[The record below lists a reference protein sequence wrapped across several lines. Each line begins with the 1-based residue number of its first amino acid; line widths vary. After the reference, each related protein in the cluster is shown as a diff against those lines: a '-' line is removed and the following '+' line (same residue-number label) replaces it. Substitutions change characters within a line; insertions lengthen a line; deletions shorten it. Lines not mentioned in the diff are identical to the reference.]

1 MALKDSPV
9 RRNMKP
15 GDTVSANSIGGL
27 CGMIFRICSRSIR
40 MFITSLSW
48 YIFMNPIFF
57 SKNTVFYKQ
66 NSLLLLYGHQLV
78 QSTTV
83 FRQISIHMRGYL
95 SIFYLFKDIV
105 NLY

>member
-1 MALKDSPV
+1 
-9 RRNMKP
+9 
-15 GDTVSANSIGGL
+15 
-27 CGMIFRICSRSIR
+27 
-40 MFITSLSW
+40 
-48 YIFMNPIFF
+48 MNPIFF

-83 FRQISIHMRGYL
+83 FRQIHMRGYL

>member
-1 MALKDSPV
+1 
-9 RRNMKP
+9 
-15 GDTVSANSIGGL
+15 
-27 CGMIFRICSRSIR
+27 
-40 MFITSLSW
+40 
-48 YIFMNPIFF
+48 MNPIFF

-83 FRQISIHMRGYL
+83 FRQISFHMRGYL